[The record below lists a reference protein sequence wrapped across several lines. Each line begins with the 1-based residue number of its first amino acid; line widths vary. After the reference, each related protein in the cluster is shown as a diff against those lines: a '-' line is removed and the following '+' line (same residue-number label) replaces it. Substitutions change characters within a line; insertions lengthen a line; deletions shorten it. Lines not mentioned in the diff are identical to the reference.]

1 MKKFIAL
8 CLSLLLSLS
17 LSAPTALCAG
27 PEDPLP
33 PAQEDPVTPVIPENL
48 DPDEP
53 IRPLNDDGE
62 VPAGGVAVF

>member
-1 MKKFIAL
+1 MKNFIAL

-17 LSAPTALCAG
+17 LSAPVALCAG

>member
-17 LSAPTALCAG
+17 LSAPTALCVG

>member
-17 LSAPTALCAG
+17 LSAPVALCAG
-27 PEDPLP
+27 
-33 PAQEDPVTPVIPENL
+33 QEDPVTPVIPENL